1 MVPAPDLAAWL
12 RGASA
17 TFVTTLA
24 GLAFETIPFLLMG
37 TLLSAIIQS
46 FVPDRALRRI
56 FPKNRYLSI
65 LAALV
70 VGAFVP
76 ICECGTVP
84 LARRLRQKGLP
95 LSTAVA
101 FLLAAPLANPMTIV
115 STFVAFKG
123 TGYPVF
129 ALRLGFG
136 LAAAFAIAM
145 IVELVSRNRPSID
158 LAEPA
163 RRFASL
169 RATALPDPP
178 RLPRPLAWRRAGRR
192 GSLGERF
199 VTRVSKTLEHASYD
213 FLDTARYLI
222 AGISIAAFARA
233 LVPAGAILRSLGRPL
248 TATGTG
254 LASAYV
260 LSLCSTADAFV
271 ARSLF
276 APDSYRAVLA
286 FLMLGPMIDL
296 KNTVLLSRFIRPKLL
311 VALVVLSFLVVGIVT
326 FIAYPLLEAS

>member
-70 VGAFVP
+70 VGVFVP

-129 ALRLGFG
+129 VFRLSFG

-145 IVELVSRNRPSID
+145 IVDLVSRNRPSID
-158 LAEPA
+158 LAKPA

-169 RATALPDPP
+169 RPTVLPDPP
-178 RLPRPLAWRRAGRR
+178 RMPPALAWRRAARR
-192 GSLGERF
+192 GSLGEGF
-199 VTRVSKTLEHASYD
+199 VARVSGTLEHASYD

-233 LVPAGAILRSLGRPL
+233 LVPAGAILRSLGKPL
-248 TATGTG
+248 AATGTG
-254 LASAYV
+254 LASAYI

-311 VALVVLSFLVVGIVT
+311 VALVVLTFLVVGIVT

>member
-311 VALVVLSFLVVGIVT
+311 VALVVLSFLVVGTVA

>member
-70 VGAFVP
+70 VGVFVP

-145 IVELVSRNRPSID
+145 IVDLVSRNRPSID

-169 RATALPDPP
+169 RPTVLPDPP
-178 RLPRPLAWRRAGRR
+178 RMPPALAWRRAARR
-192 GSLGERF
+192 GSLGEGF
-199 VTRVSKTLEHASYD
+199 VARVSGTLEHASYD

-233 LVPAGAILRSLGRPL
+233 LVPAGAILSSLGKPL

-254 LASAYV
+254 LASAYI